1 MIYGGVCVYKSQDY
15 NISRILSNNVVLV
28 SDPTVNTEM
37 VLLGKGLGFG
47 QKAGNPIAKNDER
60 IEKRFRMENELHL
73 NQFQSLLT
81 QIDQSVIEI
90 AEEIISWVCDEMTP
104 EINELIHVA
113 LPDHIQF
120 AVHRLSSGMEI
131 VNPFLFEIQALYPQE
146 FVLAERAAALIEDTF
161 TITVPESEIG
171 FLALHIHSAVSYIP
185 VAQTVK
191 HTNLIL
197 QMIQMVEECLTLKI
211 TKESLHY
218 TRMITHF
225 RFVLERLMEGKT
237 IENPLLDR
245 VKTMLPEAY
254 ELALQ
259 LGELISRKLDVKV
272 PEDEVGYMAMHLFR
286 LFQLVKDKKE

>member
-1 MIYGGVCVYKSQDY
+1 M
-15 NISRILSNNVVLV
+15 
-28 SDPTVNTEM
+28 NTE
-37 VLLGKGLGFG
+37 VILLGKGLGFG
-47 QKAGNPIAKNDER
+47 QKAGYTIAKNDER

-81 QIDQSVIEI
+81 QIDQLVIDI

-104 EINELIHVA
+104 DINELIHVA

-146 FVLAERAAALIEDTF
+146 FVLAERAAALIEDAF
-161 TITVPESEIG
+161 TISVPESEIG

-197 QMIQMVEECLTLKI
+197 EMIQMVEESLTLKV

-225 RFVLERLMEGKT
+225 RFVLERLKEGKT

-254 ELALQ
+254 ELASQ
-259 LGELISRKLDVKV
+259 LGKLISLKLEVKV
-272 PEDEVGYMAMHLFR
+272 PDDEVGYMAMHLFR